1 MFHCLEASYFI
12 HVPIDGHLSCFQ
24 VLAIINKAAVTST
37 YKLLCGH
44 KFSPSVGKYQGAQ
57 MLDHMVQ
64 VCLLLKES
72 TKVFPKV
79 AVPFCIPTN
88 NEEFLLLHM
97 FPSI

>member
-1 MFHCLEASYFI
+1 
-12 HVPIDGHLSCFQ
+12 
-24 VLAIINKAAVTST
+24 
-37 YKLLCGH
+37 
-44 KFSPSVGKYQGAQ
+44 